1 MTRRLGLD
9 TFSLRHQGLDAFG
22 FIDEATR
29 LGLDVV
35 QFSTRENLESHD
47 PGYLDEVK
55 AHAARHAIDLEIGM
69 GSIDKHAQSFAPHW
83 GDAATQ
89 LADMLRAGA
98 RLGSPFVRCFLGA
111 QVDRGGPVPF
121 AAHVTACAEAIT
133 AVAPLARDLGM
144 TIAVENH
151 GFGDFLAHEMRAFVE
166 RVGPDVCAV
175 TLDTGNP
182 TFAAEDPAR
191 VAEVVAPYVV
201 TTHFRDSAVWPDP
214 AGARGQWVVLG
225 RGSVDLRA
233 IVATLDAHAPGIA
246 INIETITGMSPRV
259 IPFDDPGEAGDA
271 FRALYPDRP
280 AGELDRFRALVA
292 RGEAMGIGPLDQW
305 TGFPGPDT
313 APEIAAKMRYQQRIH
328 LEGSVA
334 YAQDVLGLGRKR
346 GA

>member
-22 FIDEATR
+22 FIDEAAR

-35 QFSTRENLESHD
+35 QYSTRENLASHD
-47 PGYLDEVK
+47 VGYLDEVR
-55 AHAARHAIDLEIGM
+55 AHATGQGIDLEIGM
-69 GSIDKHAQSFAPHW
+69 GSIDKHAQSFAPRW

-89 LADMLRAGA
+89 LTDMLHAGA

-121 AAHVTACAEAIT
+121 ADHVDACAEAIT

-151 GFGDFLAHEMRAFVE
+151 GFGDFLADELRAFVE

-191 VAEVVAPYVV
+191 VADVVAPYVV
-201 TTHFRDSAVWPDP
+201 TTHFRDTAVWPDP

-225 RGSVDLRA
+225 RGTVDLRA
-233 IVATLDAHAPGIA
+233 ILATLDAHAPAAA
-246 INIETITGMSPRV
+246 INIETITGISPRV
-259 IPFDDPGEAGDA
+259 IPFDDHGTAGDE
-271 FRALYPDRP
+271 FRALYPDR
-280 AGELDRFRALVA
+280 AATDLDPFRALVR
-292 RGEAMGIGPLDQW
+292 RGGDLGIGPLDQW
-305 TGFPGPDT
+305 VGFPGPET
-313 APEIAAKMRYQQRIH
+313 PPEIVAKLRHQQRVH

-346 GA
+346 AG